1 MDVAENRAPEWVLKS
16 LWIVAIIRLSL
27 HGYEQLAWTVR
38 RASLLGSTELT
49 KGSEALR
56 RVTIESP
63 LPALDTTAAIILN
76 TESPGVVS
84 SPAKAYPQ
92 NNHR

>member
-1 MDVAENRAPEWVLKS
+1 MGSKILMDCRNH
-16 LWIVAIIRLSL
+16 RLSL

-63 LPALDTTAAIILN
+63 LPALDTSAAIILN

>member
-16 LWIVAIIRLSL
+16 LWIVAIIVCLCMDTRAT
-27 HGYEQLAWTVR
+27 GMDGQTGILA
-38 RASLLGSTELT
+38 GSTELT

-63 LPALDTTAAIILN
+63 LPALDTSAAIILN